1 MRFPKAAAFALALI
15 VVLTPVGAAAAAGRL
30 IEADPSVIALDT
42 PGPGQSRAWEM
53 SVRSVTDQTVPL
65 TLSVTGESAQLFDG
79 PMPLQLDLKD
89 PRNGTVVFSGPVANV
104 LGSSITLPNLAGR
117 SSYALEG
124 SVTLPASADNRYQ
137 NASGNLILTFHA
149 ESTTAAPSQLAITG
163 SNLATGLLLLLLGVP
178 LVLCGAIILI
188 ARRKRK
194 Q

>member
-15 VVLTPVGAAAAAGRL
+15 MVLTPVGAAAAAGRL

-53 SVRSVTDQTVPL
+53 SVRSMTDQTVPL

-79 PMPLQLDLKD
+79 PTPLQLDLKD

-163 SNLATGLLLLLLGVP
+163 SNLATGLLLLLGVP

-188 ARRKRK
+188 ARRKRN